1 MGSLNQYKA
10 SDVLMTPAVLVA
22 AYGLNPAA
30 ALATAE
36 TASSESP
43 GYIGNDTTCE
53 HTRSAIGHMAGLV
66 DLSAGC
72 RGIGTG

>member
-1 MGSLNQYKA
+1 
-10 SDVLMTPAVLVA
+10 MTPSVLAA

-53 HTRSAIGHMAGLV
+53 HTLSAIAHMAGLV

-72 RGIGTG
+72 RGMGTG